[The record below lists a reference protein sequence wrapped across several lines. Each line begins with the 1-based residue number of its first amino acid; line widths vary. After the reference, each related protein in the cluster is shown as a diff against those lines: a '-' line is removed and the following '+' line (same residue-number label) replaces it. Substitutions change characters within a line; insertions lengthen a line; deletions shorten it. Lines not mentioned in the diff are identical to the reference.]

1 YHSKKA
7 RVLTLSQ
14 VNKFLNDSDDLN
26 NLANKVILTFGVL
39 GALRTSEI
47 CNLNIQDVEDTGS
60 QMIAT
65 INDNKNCYPLPSA
78 TITNKAPSTSTANQ
92 NNPKT
97 NLNDDDVPVENF
109 LQPDSDDDL
118 FFEAYLDDDFDSNIN
133 LNPSAITETDDHV
146 PKSTE
151 IISTPEHKSVP
162 KVDST
167 QKRKLNEIRKTAC
180 AESFKKLKKFQGDSK
195 PSVRKN

>member
-1 YHSKKA
+1 
-7 RVLTLSQ
+7 
-14 VNKFLNDSDDLN
+14 
-26 NLANKVILTFGVL
+26 VILTFGVV
-39 GALRTSEI
+39 GALRTNEI
-47 CNLNIQDVEDTGS
+47 CNLNIQDVEDTG
-60 QMIAT
+60 I
-65 INDNKNCYPLPSA
+65 PSA
-78 TITNKAPSTSTANQ
+78 TITNEAPSTSTANQ

-118 FFEAYLDDDFDSNIN
+118 FFEAHLDDDFDSNIN
-133 LNPSAITETDDHV
+133 LNLSAITETDDHV

-167 QKRKLNEIRKTAC
+167 QK
-180 AESFKKLKKFQGDSK
+180 
-195 PSVRKN
+195 